1 VDDIGR
7 IHHHDVIVEARDE
20 KHGRLALDQLSPR
33 ERQILDA
40 ALAGL
45 SAAEIADRFSLSQ
58 ATVRSHLSSIYGK
71 LGVRGRVEL
80 LARINGAADQHTS
93 PDPAPAEPSPPP
105 RRRIPSR
112 WRVVMLAGAG
122 AIVVGCALIAFWR
135 PDLPPRTDLGTVSR
149 LLSQRQITQ
158 LDLSGT
164 DLVVT
169 RTDGQR
175 FLVQGVT
182 PAAWQSLGA
191 IHLAAVDPSLSISV
205 RSGGPTP
212 LNTAAVAITALLPI
226 ALGVAAALLILRALR
241 RRGPP
246 APFAG

>member
-1 VDDIGR
+1 MDDIGR
-7 IHHHDVIVEARDE
+7 IHRHDVLVEARDE
-20 KHGRLALDQLSPR
+20 KHGRLELDQLSPR
-33 ERQILDA
+33 EREILDA

-45 SAAEIADRFSLSQ
+45 SAGGIADRFSLSQ

-80 LARINGAADQHTS
+80 LARLNGAVEQHTS
-93 PDPAPAEPSPPP
+93 PDPAPANSSPTP

-112 WRVVMLAGAG
+112 WRVVMLAAGG
-122 AIVVGCALIAFWR
+122 AIVVGCALFAFWR
-135 PDLPPRTDLGTVSR
+135 PDLPPRTDLATVSR

-164 DLVVT
+164 DLMVT

-182 PAAWQSLGA
+182 PAGWQSLGV
-191 IHLAAVDPSLSISV
+191 IPLAAVDPSLSISV
-205 RSGGPTP
+205 RNGGPTP

-226 ALGVAAALLILRALR
+226 VLGVGAALLILRALR
-241 RRGPP
+241 RRVTP